1 MEATLNS
8 ANLHRTAK
16 YFMDNG
22 RAQTHGEAMDILGRF
37 GLTIHV
43 GPQIAQSIHQQI
55 ALLTLVNTARR
66 TLLGGVDIVGL
77 PENAPSLSPLAPA
90 SLLSDAVR
98 LLGARAIS
106 EAKHEWPA
114 AVIGDAAVP
123 KSRAPVWRLTW
134 SGWRGGVIPIR
145 ERLSLREDDAV
156 ELAPLMSAAACVAE
170 VFAFHAGDHLMA
182 GSRVSGLSLWRP
194 GYDWLKDDAT
204 EPTLAYLPSQL
215 WLIGLGNL
223 GQAFSW
229 ALACLPYRDRREVR
243 LVLQDFDRITASN
256 ESTSL
261 LSFASDIGR
270 RKARVVAEWLE
281 ARGFDAYVDERSF
294 GACTKRA
301 DDEPS
306 VALCG
311 VDNALARAALGK
323 PGFGLVVEAGLGGG
337 PEAFR
342 SLSIHTFPSSRDPE
356 EIWSRQVGQA
366 TENVECM
373 PAYQVLKSKGM
384 DTCGLAQLASRT
396 VAVPFVGLVASC
408 LVISELLRRLN
419 GGTAL
424 ELVGG
429 SVAALGDIE
438 TVSMSNMPYAFGH
451 VAASPGLSRT
461 SHR

>member
-1 MEATLNS
+1 MEATIDSGNM
-8 ANLHRTAK
+8 HRTAK

-22 RAQTHGEAMDILGRF
+22 RAQTHGEAMDMLRRF

-43 GPQIAQSIHQQI
+43 GPQIAESIHQQI
-55 ALLTLVNTARR
+55 ALLSLVNAARR
-66 TLLGGVDIVGL
+66 TMLGGVDIVGL
-77 PENAPSLSPLAPA
+77 PEHAQSLSPLAPA
-90 SLLSDAVR
+90 NLLCDAVR
-98 LLGARAIS
+98 MLGGRAVTEPKS
-106 EAKHEWPA
+106 GWPA
-114 AVIGDAAVP
+114 AVIGDATAP
-123 KSRAPVWRLTW
+123 KSKSPIWRLTW
-134 SGWRGGVIPIR
+134 SGWRGGVIPMR
-145 ERLSLREDDAV
+145 ERLSLLDDDAL
-156 ELAPLMSAAACVAE
+156 ELAPVISAAACVAE

-182 GSRVSGLSLWRP
+182 GKRASGMSLWRP
-194 GYDWLKDDAT
+194 GHDWLKDDLT
-204 EPTLAYLPSQL
+204 EPALAFLPSQL

-229 ALACLPYRDRREVR
+229 ALACLPYGDRREVR

-281 ARGFDAYVDERSF
+281 ARGFNAYVNERPF
-294 GACTKRA
+294 GPWIKRA
-301 DDEPS
+301 DDDPA

-323 PGFGLVVEAGLGGG
+323 PGFGLVVEAGLGAG

-342 SLSIHTFPSSRDPE
+342 SLSVHTFPSSREPE
-356 EIWSRQVGQA
+356 ELWSRQVGQA
-366 TENVECM
+366 TANVESM
-373 PAYQVLKSKGM
+373 PAYEALKNKGM

-419 GGTAL
+419 GGSAF
-424 ELVGG
+424 ELVSG
-429 SVAALGDIE
+429 SLAALGDIE
-438 TVSMSNMPYAFGH
+438 TISMSPLPYAFGH
-451 VAASPGLSRT
+451 VAVSPPRSRANA
-461 SHR
+461 